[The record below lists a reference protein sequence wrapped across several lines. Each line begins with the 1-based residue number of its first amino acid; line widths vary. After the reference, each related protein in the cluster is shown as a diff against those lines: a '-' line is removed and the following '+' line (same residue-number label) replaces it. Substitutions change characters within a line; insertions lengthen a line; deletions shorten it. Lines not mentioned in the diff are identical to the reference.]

1 MAACRTMSDTANL
14 PDDTGRGADP
24 LVRRLSGS
32 CKSRRTTGLGGGGKT
47 AHTGA
52 DHGAKAECPRIHL
65 RRYLHPVLPRLLSRR
80 RLPEHEPLSR
90 GGGSLCAVRQP
101 EARHVEGSGGTH
113 HSSGN
118 RAKRLSIDPS
128 ARRFS
133 SLPRAHSTKRTRGW
147 LKRARRASTK
157 GRSLRLRPTSNA
169 GWTRPGRRLRL
180 RPRRSRMQFRQ
191 RILRRLLLRP
201 RTRLRRLQLL
211 LSTPSPRK
219 SQRRARGLRL
229 SFPRRR
235 PHRIMGS
242 PHRLPPISATDC
254 SPSSRTITGARSLS
268 SRTRPDSPV
277 RPLVRVPS
285 CPVRAWRS
293 VLTGGAGPQMLRQAR
308 EEFLAA
314 DLGSAMTAGDRRYVS
329 PRVLEQLER
338 R

>member
-1 MAACRTMSDTANL
+1 MQ
-14 PDDTGRGADP
+14 
-24 LVRRLSGS
+24 GS
-32 CKSRRTTGLGGGGKT
+32 PARSS
-47 AHTGA
+47 
-52 DHGAKAECPRIHL
+52 
-65 RRYLHPVLPRLLSRR
+65 SRR
-80 RLPEHEPLSR
+80 RIQE
-90 GGGSLCAVRQP
+90 C
-101 EARHVEGSGGTH
+101 TH

-118 RAKRLSIDPS
+118 RAKRLSINPS

-133 SLPRAHSTKRTRGW
+133 SLARAHSTKRTRGW
-147 LKRARRASTK
+147 QRRARRASTK

-201 RTRLRRLQLL
+201 RYLPPAPA
-211 LSTPSPRK
+211 TPPVNTVATKKPAASPRAPLVVPAPK
-219 SQRRARGLRL
+219 AAPDYGQPTSAPTDLRDGLLAFFSNDYRRAVPLLENAARQSGASPRARAFL
-229 SFPRRR
+229 S
-235 PHRIMGS
+235 
-242 PHRLPPISATDC
+242 C
-254 SPSSRTITGARSLS
+254 ARVAL
-268 SRTRPDSPV
+268 
-277 RPLVRVPS
+277 
-285 CPVRAWRS
+285 